1 MLKEKFDLTGK
12 VALVPGSTRGI
23 GLAIGDAFEEC
34 GARVIRHN
42 TKVCDLADPS
52 AIDAFFDRLEAEGSL
67 PDIVVANAS
76 IQAKIHRLSKYYGSD
91 QWYDDRAVDDAGKL
105 PADLK
110 RGVLTE
116 DLIYDVLVGNREN
129 AIRMLELGTEILK
142 RL

>member
-1 MLKEKFDLTGK
+1 MPVTRIERIQAME
-12 VALVPGSTRGI
+12 ALLNET
-23 GLAIGDAFEEC
+23 GDAVE
-34 GARVIRHN
+34 A
-42 TKVCDLADPS
+42 LAN
-52 AIDAFFDRLEAEGSL
+52 ALE
-67 PDIVVANAS
+67 DYAS